1 MKKIS
6 LLLIVFLAGF
16 FLVSFNT
23 QNNDVR
29 IKLSDNHL
37 LIDGENSYSLELTNS
52 NLFKLKEE
60 SLIDESIMYFDRG
73 VYLNIGTTIISGKY
87 ILELFDI
94 NSSYTMVDY
103 VGEDIYRYINP
114 LCEFVDKN
122 SKLGNELMMYHW
134 QFLEKQYSD
143 SIEHS
148 ISTMSMERNNRM
160 IGEMTSTDM
169 YLDGYK
175 PMFIEHGYKITYND
189 PIINIIPESWLFSTG
204 YDFYVGQE
212 YAVVKKTLY
221 IDEISRFGGPYYK
234 TNISIFDIEVALPN
248 KIDIDWKYYLENE
261 AYKNSKNLKVNIS
274 PRYHNTYASIRKSTM
289 SNLDI
294 WYDNYDVSEDEIT
307 ICLNFDAPEVF
318 YIAPDV
324 VSFTINN
331 NIDDNNTVM
340 VSGEEKKLDVYG
352 ISSIKYAMN
361 FENINLDDYLSD
373 GVIKSFIYDTVISL
387 ADSFDKTKITSSML
401 SVVKNFIDS
410 KEEAEY
416 NTKLYELENS
426 NKEYFLD
433 VETDPDGGKKFL
445 FDNITIDTSALLENN
460 GTTEI
465 DFEKIFKNDLL
476 KNYSYE
482 FDLDFTEKFYL
493 ENGKDLEKYLYDI
506 YIVGNMNFYYSS
518 GGFCDSKTF
527 TLSYENV
534 KACLLGDGYYNGDIT
549 LQKDKYPLPYEINT
563 NKSFT
568 INTDSCKKNIG
579 IYFETTFSGETK
591 IFNISVY
598 STSYTYYG
606 LTLTVYDAY
615 GHAKATFDFS
625 DGKGVEGVVRLE
637 PNAKYY
643 IIINSKTSIEGVQ
656 VSMTARNNSYSNISS
671 NTTLYASASDANN
684 STFYNLNLAVIGLY
698 RFSTS
703 ENFDTDFKLYDSNA
717 NLILEADNSE
727 DSWNF
732 NTVYYNKNDKKV
744 IAQIITHGSGSYYV
758 DVSYFN
764 KWSGQS

>member
-1 MKKIS
+1 MKKVS
-6 LLLIVFLAGF
+6 LLLMF
-16 FLVSFNT
+16 FLVSVFLVSFSGKVDNLEVELDK
-23 QNNDVR
+23 NYLV
-29 IKLSDNHL
+29 IK
-37 LIDGENSYSLELTNS
+37 GEKSYTIELTNS
-52 NLFKLKEE
+52 NLFKLKDDD
-60 SLIDESIMYFDRG
+60 LVDDSIIYLERG
-73 VYLNIGTTIISGKY
+73 VYLCIGQTSIKSKY
-87 ILELFDI
+87 ILELLDI
-94 NSSYTMVDY
+94 NISYTVVYY
-103 VGEDIYRYINP
+103 VGEDIYKYVSS
-114 LCEFVDKN
+114 LCQLIDKN
-122 SKLGNELMMYHW
+122 SNLGNELITYRW
-134 QFLEKQYSD
+134 QFSEIHYSNSVD
-143 SIEHS
+143 HS
-148 ISTMSMERNNRM
+148 ISTMSMERNNRT
-160 IGEMTSTDM
+160 IGEMTSIDM

-204 YDFYVGQE
+204 YNFYVGQE

-221 IDEISRFGGPYYK
+221 VDEISRFGGPYYK
-234 TNISIFDIEVALPN
+234 TNISVFDIEVALPN
-248 KIDIDWKYYLENE
+248 KIDIDWNVYLENE

-331 NIDDNNTVM
+331 NIDDNNTV
-340 VSGEEKKLDVYG
+340 SGEEKKLDVYG

-361 FENINLDDYLSD
+361 FENITLDDYLSD
-373 GVIKSFIYDTVISL
+373 GAMKSFIYDTVISL

-401 SVVKNFIDS
+401 SVVKDFIDN

-433 VETDPDGGKKFL
+433 VETDPDDGKKFL
-445 FDNITIDTSALLENN
+445 FDNITLDTSALLENN
-460 GTTEI
+460 ATTEI

-476 KNYSYE
+476 KDYFYE
-482 FDLDFTEKFYL
+482 FELEFAEKFYL

-518 GGFCDSKTF
+518 GGICDSKTF

-534 KACLLGDGYYNGDIT
+534 KACLLGDGYYNGDVT
-549 LQKDKYPLPYEINT
+549 LQKDKYPLPYEVST
-563 NKSFT
+563 TKSFT
-568 INTDSCKKNIG
+568 VSTDLCKKNIG
-579 IYFETTFSGETK
+579 IYFKTTFSGEPK
-591 IFNISVY
+591 IFNISAY

-606 LTLTVYDAY
+606 LTLTVYDVY
-615 GHAKATFDFS
+615 GHAKAMFDFS
-625 DGKGVEGVVRLE
+625 DGKGVEGVVKLE

-643 IIINSKTSIEGVQ
+643 IIINSKASIDGVQ

-671 NTTLYASASDANN
+671 NTTLYASASDTNN
-684 STFYNLNLAVIGLY
+684 STFYNLNLAIIGLY